1 VVQHASVTARLLP
14 HPGAAPPLPELAVQ
28 ASLAHD
34 GGGILRLRYEVTGA
48 CTQLRIPPPGAPRRA
63 DGLWRH
69 MCFEAFVAAA
79 DAPDYREFNF
89 SPSGEWAIYHFTGYR
104 AGLAPVTAAGDPV
117 VVVRSTA
124 ERFVLDAGI
133 GAACL
138 PRAQGA
144 MLTLAL
150 AAVIEDAAGG
160 LSWWAS
166 AHPTEKP
173 DFHDRR
179 GFVLELELGP

>member
-1 VVQHASVTARLLP
+1 MVQHTPVTARLLP
-14 HPGAAPPLPELAVQ
+14 HPGAASPLPDLAIQ

-34 GGGILRLRYEVTGA
+34 GGGILRLHYEVTCA
-48 CTQLRIPPPGAPRRA
+48 CTQLRIPPPGAARRA

-79 DAPDYREFNF
+79 NAPDYREFNF

-104 AGLAPVTAAGDPV
+104 AGLAPVTPAGDPAV
-117 VVVRSTA
+117 EVRSTA
-124 ERFVLDAGI
+124 ERLVLDAGI
-133 GAACL
+133 SAACL

-166 AHPTEKP
+166 AHAGEKP

-179 GFVLELELGP
+179 GFVLQLEL